1 MRVLLSILCLLIGAP
16 DQEDADERR
25 KDRLEASRAI
35 VSAAAD
41 AAPLGERPVGDLP
54 GDIRIAI
61 EAWAQARTSDPVD
74 SMNA

>member
-16 DQEDADERR
+16 DQEDVDERR

-54 GDIRIAI
+54 DDIRIAI
-61 EAWAQARTSDPVD
+61 EAWAQTRTSDPAD
-74 SMNA
+74 STDA